1 MVKHNNDPKIFIGFK
16 GSLWFYGN
24 IKKYYIALK
33 KAEEKQKN
41 SNRK

>member
-16 GSLWFYGN
+16 GSLWFY
-24 IKKYYIALK
+24 ITLK

-41 SNRK
+41 SNQK